1 MQEQSNMILGKDRV
15 YSLDTYSTKRN
26 NNVMVVGASG
36 AGKTRGIVS
45 PNLMEATGS
54 YIVSDPKGSLYGKYK
69 GYLEERGYVVKKL
82 DFTDPIN
89 SVHYNF
95 LSYIREPKDIIKA
108 AHMLAYEENTTQDPF
123 WDHSAAMLLSSL
135 IAYTIEN
142 LNASE
147 RNFRSI
153 EKLLQS
159 AKRGAYTS
167 DDDSLL
173 DRLMDGHASR
183 FPDSWAVRQYKNVAV
198 APERT
203 FNSILITLTS
213 KIRNF
218 NSQELTEMMSRDDV
232 NIPSIGKKK
241 TALFVVV
248 SDTDRSMD
256 NLANLF
262 FTQAMNELCRY
273 ADKECKDYKLPV
285 PVRFILDDFATNCRI
300 DEFPRM
306 VASIRSRGI
315 SAMLMIQAES
325 QLMDSYGQDGRTI
338 IGNCDTYVYMGGTD
352 VETAKAVAERCDVP
366 VKKILNMPV
375 GTNVIFRRGEE
386 PIWGKILDLDDYEEV
401 NSFESKVFSEI
412 KGRDPIPL
420 RMKLL
425 GNRKEK
431 PVYDRDKE
439 DKYEFHMDTFY

>member
-1 MQEQSNMILGKDRV
+1 MKDESNMILGKDRV

-26 NNVMVVGASG
+26 NNVLVVGASG

-45 PNLMEATGS
+45 PNLMQATGS
-54 YIVSDPKGSLYGKYK
+54 YIVSDPKGSLYCKYK
-69 GYLEERGYVVKKL
+69 KYLEERGYEVKKL
-82 DFTDPIN
+82 DFTDPLN

-95 LSYIREPKDIIKA
+95 LSYIKEPKDIIKA
-108 AHMLAYEENTTQDPF
+108 AHMLAYEELTTQDPF
-123 WDHSAAMLLSSL
+123 WDHSASMLLSAL
-135 IAYTIEN
+135 IAYCIEG
-142 LNASE
+142 LNE
-147 RNFRSI
+147 YEQNFRSI

-159 AKRGAYTS
+159 ARRGEFSS
-167 DDDSLL
+167 DDRSSL
-173 DRLMDGHASR
+173 DRLMDYHGKR
-183 FPDSWAVRQYKNVAV
+183 YPDSWAVRQYRNVAV

-213 KIRNF
+213 KLRNF
-218 NSQELTEMMSRDDV
+218 GTEELVEMMSSDDV
-232 NIPSIGKKK
+232 NIASIGKKK
-241 TALFVVV
+241 TALFVVI
-248 SDTDRSMD
+248 SDNDRSMD

-273 ADKECKDYKLPV
+273 ADKECKDFRLPV

-306 VASIRSRGI
+306 IASIRSRGI

-325 QLMDSYGQDGRTI
+325 QLIDSYGTDGRTI

-375 GTNVIFRRGEE
+375 GSNVIFRRGEE
-386 PIWGKILDLDDYEEV
+386 PVWGTILDLPEYESANDFKTKAYREMKRRE
-401 NSFESKVFSEI
+401 FK
-412 KGRDPIPL
+412 PL
-420 RMKLL
+420 RDRLL
-425 GNRKEK
+425 GEKKEK
-431 PVYDRDKE
+431 SVEDRIKE
-439 DKYEFHMDTFY
+439 KNYGYSVDTIY